1 MLITYH
7 GHAEFLIETANG
19 YRILTD
25 PYDAKTGYPMRSVA
39 ADAVTMSHSHADH
52 TEVSKVK
59 GSPVLIR
66 EAGARAPAAGIHIR
80 GIASWHDDAQ
90 GAKRGPNT
98 CFFIQTEGLTIA
110 HLGDLGEMPN
120 EQLAEALKTAD
131 LVLLPVGGH
140 YTIDAEQAAA
150 IVRASGARI
159 AIPMHYRN
167 NLGGYD
173 VIATVDG
180 FADLMSPPAP
190 SRQPLLRVTKEDL
203 SEQPRCVILDI
214 V

>member
-1 MLITYH
+1 
-7 GHAEFLIETANG
+7 
-19 YRILTD
+19 
-25 PYDAKTGYPMRSVA
+25 
-39 ADAVTMSHSHADH
+39 
-52 TEVSKVK
+52 
-59 GSPVLIR
+59 
-66 EAGARAPAAGIHIR
+66 
-80 GIASWHDDAQ
+80 
-90 GAKRGPNT
+90 
-98 CFFIQTEGLTIA
+98 
-110 HLGDLGEMPN
+110 MPN

-131 LVLLPVGGH
+131 IVLLPVGGH

-180 FADLMSPPAP
+180 FADLMSPPAVP
-190 SRQPLLRVTKEDL
+190 PAAAARRKEDL